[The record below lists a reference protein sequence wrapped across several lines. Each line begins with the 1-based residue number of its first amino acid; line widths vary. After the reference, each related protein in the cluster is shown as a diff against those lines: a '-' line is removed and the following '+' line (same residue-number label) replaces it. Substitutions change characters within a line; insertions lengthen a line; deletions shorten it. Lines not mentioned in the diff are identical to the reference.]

1 MSKTTFNDM
10 KDGDTK
16 DVELANGVL
25 TISDPAGTWTT
36 QLLLDPHTCAGQVN
50 FTVDGKPNPPPGN
63 LTVAMLSSF
72 ASESSCI
79 SPSNYVLSFSEVGD
93 KSYIPVNQWVAPTN
107 TQVSG
112 TNFTCFPTDQA
123 SRNVFFID
131 VHAGDQ
137 KTVKTDCTSAGCSV
151 DISPNTGG
159 DWSMTANIDAA
170 TCSGMVDGTNAGMPA
185 SLIMSFRVSRWFGQT
200 ILMDADESPLEYFI
214 EFSDPDSGAQVNQ
227 WVERGNIIL
236 PTTTTVVVA

>member
-1 MSKTTFNDM
+1 M

-36 QLLLDPHTCAGQVN
+36 QLDLDPHTCAGQVN

-63 LTVAMLSSF
+63 LTLAMLSSL
-72 ASESSCI
+72 ASESSCN

-93 KSYIPVNQWVAPTN
+93 EGYTPLNQWVAPTN

-112 TNFTCFPTDQA
+112 TNFTCFPADQA

-131 VHAGDQ
+131 VQAGDQ
-137 KTVKTDCTSAGCSV
+137 KIVKTDCSSTGCSV
-151 DISPNTGG
+151 EISPKTGA

-170 TCSGMVDGTNAGMPA
+170 TCSGMVDGTNAGMQA
-185 SLIMSFRVSRWFGQT
+185 SLNVSFRVSRWFGQT
-200 ILMDADESPLEYFI
+200 ILMDAADSPLEYFI

-227 WVERGNIIL
+227 WVELGNPAIL
-236 PTTTTVVVA
+236 PTVEPTTALVA